1 MAVIITVIILA
12 EILPAN
18 NTVMD
23 IKGVGFICHIK
34 MPLSGLAGVNKL

>member
-1 MAVIITVIILA
+1 MTVIITAIMLA

-23 IKGVGFICHIK
+23 IKGAGFICRTETL
-34 MPLSGLAGVNKL
+34 LSGFAGVNKL

>member
-1 MAVIITVIILA
+1 MAVIITVIMLA

-23 IKGVGFICHIK
+23 IKGAGFICRIDAAEWVSRSK
-34 MPLSGLAGVNKL
+34 

>member
-1 MAVIITVIILA
+1 MTVIITAIMLA

-23 IKGVGFICHIK
+23 IKGASFICHRETL
-34 MPLSGLAGVNKL
+34 LSGLAGVNKL